1 MRDRYMR
8 LVVFFDLPV
17 ETAVQRKNYRQFR
30 KFLIKD
36 GYLMMQKSVYSKMVL
51 DGQSAE
57 AAVARLKK
65 KKPNKGLVQVLRVT
79 EKQYAAIVEIT
90 GKKAKHEEIDDSGRL
105 VML

>member
-1 MRDRYMR
+1 MR
-8 LVVFFDLPV
+8 LIVFFDLPI
-17 ETAVQRKNYRQFR
+17 ETAVQRKSYRQFR

-57 AAVARLKK
+57 AALARLKK

-79 EKQYAAIVEIT
+79 EKQYAAVVEIT
-90 GKKAKHEEIDDSGRL
+90 GDKMRYEEINDSSRL
-105 VML
+105 VIL

>member
-1 MRDRYMR
+1 MR
-8 LVVFFDLPV
+8 LIVFFDLPI
-17 ETAVQRKNYRQFR
+17 ETAVQRKSYRQFR

-36 GYLMMQKSVYSKMVL
+36 GYLMMQKSVYCKMVL

-57 AAVARLKK
+57 AALARLKK

-90 GKKAKHEEIDDSGRL
+90 GNMMRHEELNDSDRL
-105 VML
+105 VIL